1 MLDLRKY
8 NRETDEEKKLY
19 FDLVIIND
27 FNDIKSCH
35 PAWQVVH
42 ISRSVHILDII
53 QAICQLPGVDVVDH
67 GAEGFGV
74 HGVDV
79 DLSLPGLP
87 HVGVQH
93 GTEDWRLGAEEIFVN
108 SECL

>member
-1 MLDLRKY
+1 MS
-8 NRETDEEKKLY
+8 N
-19 FDLVIIND
+19 
-27 FNDIKSCH
+27 
-35 PAWQVVH
+35 PAIQPGRSYISAAMATSW
-42 ISRSVHILDII
+42 ISRS
-53 QAICQLPGVDVVDH
+53 CQLPGVDVMDH
-67 GAEGFGV
+67 GADGVGV

-108 SECL
+108 SEFL